1 MSATC
6 ACCGA
11 LLTGRYYTIPGNDA
25 CYCQTCIK
33 TRPRCESCGVPLGSH
48 HWKLHDGR
56 LLCPQCHSTAIYDP
70 AIALAVFQETVDGLV
85 SHLGM
90 RLNVGVAFRLV
101 DAPTLHNLRQ
111 QSHRLPPGYSPGQDI
126 RTLGLYVRN
135 GHIRVIYMLYG
146 LPRLTFRMTVAHE
159 YAHAWQGEQC
169 PLLEN
174 EVLREGF
181 AEWVAF
187 YHLLWLGATRA
198 ARRMLESFHPYRPAL
213 EHMFDLERKF
223 GRAGLI
229 DYLKRAE

>member
-1 MSATC
+1 
-6 ACCGA
+6 
-11 LLTGRYYTIPGNDA
+11 
-25 CYCQTCIK
+25 
-33 TRPRCESCGVPLGSH
+33 VPLGTH

-56 LLCPQCHSTAIYDP
+56 LQCPPCHHTAIYDP
-70 AIALAVFQETVDGLV
+70 AIARAIFHETIDGLV
-85 SHLGM
+85 AHLDM
-90 RLNVGVAFRLV
+90 RLNAGVMFRLV
-101 DAPTLHNLRQ
+101 DAPTLRDLRQ
-111 QSHRLPPGYSPGQDI
+111 QSNRLPLGYTPGQEI

-135 GHIRVIYMLYG
+135 GPTRAIYMLYG
-146 LPRLTFRMTVAHE
+146 LPRLSFRMTVAHE

-198 ARRMLESFHPYRPAL
+198 ARRMLETAHPYRPAL
-213 EHMFDLERKF
+213 ERMFHLERQL

-229 DYLKRAE
+229 EYIKRAE